1 MFFALLEKDFLKYLR
16 QSNNDVHRH
25 QSARFAL
32 LIGISFH
39 TVLEMSVN
47 VKTQCGNCVSSLDLK
62 SMTTMPFIEE
72 EVMQW
77 TNFESTFCVCVCAAF
92 SLSLFRS
99 NSLGESVVGHR
110 SCSMT
115 ETFSKCT
122 SDRRLQAH
130 HLLMLET
137 TRCLSN
143 FRNDFQSHSYT
154 VWPS

>member
-25 QSARFAL
+25 QSTRFAL

-72 EVMQW
+72 EVMQ
-77 TNFESTFCVCVCAAF
+77 
-92 SLSLFRS
+92 
-99 NSLGESVVGHR
+99 
-110 SCSMT
+110 
-115 ETFSKCT
+115 
-122 SDRRLQAH
+122 
-130 HLLMLET
+130 
-137 TRCLSN
+137 
-143 FRNDFQSHSYT
+143 
-154 VWPS
+154 